1 MELHNLAAV
10 EPGSNRSEYEFLLLP
25 EVPEEAILMEFKS
38 IRDLCIITDRKI
50 IAINV
55 QGLTGRKKEIL
66 VLPFSKMT
74 AFAVESSGTLDT
86 DAELVL
92 WSSGIG
98 KTELEFLRG
107 TTDVRNIARLLAQH
121 IR

>member
-25 EVPEEAILMEFKS
+25 EETILMEFKS

-107 TTDVRNIARLLAQH
+107 TADVRNIARLLAQH

>member
-1 MELHNLAAV
+1 
-10 EPGSNRSEYEFLLLP
+10 
-25 EVPEEAILMEFKS
+25 MEFKS

-107 TTDVRNIARLLAQH
+107 TADVRNIARLLAQH